1 MTDDRDNDQQSAA
14 AAANPG
20 DAQQPARA
28 MRGKTLYARIAAL
41 IGAIGLLMLMPAWI
55 FWFSPPINW
64 APWFLLMLSGVP
76 LLPPLAG
83 LLGGRPYTYAWT
95 AFISMI
101 YFTHG
106 VVEAWA
112 AWADS
117 TVRWLALTEVLLA
130 VLLYLGGVM
139 YARWRSQELKR

>member
-1 MTDDRDNDQQSAA
+1 MTEQAPQRPPVVGKMA
-14 AAANPG
+14 
-20 DAQQPARA
+20 
-28 MRGKTLYARIAAL
+28 GKTVTARSAAL
-41 IGAIGLLMLMPAWI
+41 IGAIGLLLLMPAWI
-55 FWFSPPINW
+55 FWLSPPLNW
-64 APWFLLMLSGVP
+64 APWFLLALSTLP

-112 AWADS
+112 SWAEPR
-117 TVRWLALTEVLLA
+117 VRWLALAEVLLS

-139 YARWRSQELKR
+139 YARWRSRELKAH

>member
-1 MTDDRDNDQQSAA
+1 
-14 AAANPG
+14 
-20 DAQQPARA
+20 
-28 MRGKTLYARIAAL
+28 
-41 IGAIGLLMLMPAWI
+41 
-55 FWFSPPINW
+55 
-64 APWFLLMLSGVP
+64 VP

-112 AWADS
+112 DS
-117 TVRWLALTEVLLA
+117 KVRWLALCEVLLS

-139 YARWRSQELKR
+139 YARWRSQELKAGQQAVRE